1 MGLFEKLF
9 RKEGRKVTA
18 TALINETSFISSWGG
33 NAYENDIYRSGVDA
47 IARNAG
53 KLRGSHI
60 VRISDEKRISGDNR
74 LNRILA
80 TRWNPFMS
88 AFDAQYKLV
97 THYFLFNNSFAF
109 LDRDDRGQLVAIY
122 PITSD
127 NVEMMT
133 DVSGRLFARF
143 ILKNGNPVIFPY
155 SDLIHLRRNF
165 NGNELLG
172 DSNSALDSALELAQ
186 TENEGAIQAI
196 KSSASIRGV
205 LKYEQIMPDEKLRE
219 ARDRFKKDYLSTE
232 NDGGVIT
239 IDNKSS
245 YTPIESNPIILDA
258 DQTDQIKTKIFDYLG
273 ISEKIVSSS
282 YSEDEFS
289 AFYESTIEPIATQL
303 SEEFTHKV
311 FTDRE
316 QSFGNEIIFEAGRLL
331 FSSNQTKLRL
341 IKDLV
346 PMGLITIN
354 QALEILNLPSIPD
367 GDKRIQSLN
376 YIDQKIAQAYQL
388 QLKEDQE

>member
-289 AFYESTIEPIATQL
+289 AFYESTI
-303 SEEFTHKV
+303 
-311 FTDRE
+311 
-316 QSFGNEIIFEAGRLL
+316 
-331 FSSNQTKLRL
+331 
-341 IKDLV
+341 
-346 PMGLITIN
+346 
-354 QALEILNLPSIPD
+354 
-367 GDKRIQSLN
+367 
-376 YIDQKIAQAYQL
+376 
-388 QLKEDQE
+388 